1 MSLNIDQESLHGLL
15 FTHDLYVNPR
25 DEHKKNNI
33 KIRLV
38 IVFIIML
45 FFSLLIS
52 SVIILVRTAPIE
64 QSDSTTTFSTDK

>member
-1 MSLNIDQESLHGLL
+1 MSLNTDEESLHILL

-25 DEHKKNNI
+25 DEHKYNNI

-38 IVFIIML
+38 AVSIIM
-45 FFSLLIS
+45 FFFLLLIPS
-52 SVIILVRTAPIE
+52 FVMLVRTAPIE

>member
-1 MSLNIDQESLHGLL
+1 MPLNTDEESLHSLL

-25 DEHKKNNI
+25 DEHKFNNI

-38 IVFIIML
+38 AVSIIM
-45 FFSLLIS
+45 FFFLLLIPS
-52 SVIILVRTAPIE
+52 FVMLVRTAPIE